1 MIEKMNLF
9 EARCGGYWNYRIPG
23 ILCTENGVTVVTTE
37 ARRGKGGDWAG
48 SDALL
53 RRSLDGG
60 LSWEPP
66 QLLVSSEQ
74 YGPGPLNNIVLISD
88 RIDGTVHV
96 LYCHNYARVFY
107 TRSHDDCATFAEP
120 LEITEALLGFRDS
133 CPWRVIATGPGHG
146 IQLRNGRLV
155 VPVWMSDGSGT
166 EFGAGKLGHR
176 PSDVAV
182 IFSDDGGETW
192 ECGDFVARNHGEV
205 INPSETVAVE
215 LSDGRVLLNIRS
227 ESVANRR
234 LVSISR
240 DGAHGWSTPRFDQAL
255 LEPVCHASILRLR
268 QTAKSGEGIILFAN
282 PDNLENELTPA
293 GRVSHDRKRLSVT
306 ASEDDCRT
314 WTASRVIESGPSGY
328 SDLTELPDGTMLCAY
343 ECGMVT
349 RATDN
354 RFLTV
359 ARFDLAWV
367 TSGAEPR
374 RPADGIAKQTQ
385 RDRMGVAINGRRWGT
400 PVVRTGRDRA
410 CAGHR

>member
-1 MIEKMNLF
+1 MIDKTNLF

-23 ILCTENGVTVVTTE
+23 ILCTKNGVVVVTTE
-37 ARRGKGGDWAG
+37 ARRGTGGDWDG

-53 RRSLDGG
+53 RRSLDGS
-60 LSWEPP
+60 LSWEDP

-96 LYCHNYARVFY
+96 LFCHNYARVFY
-107 TRSHDDCATFAEP
+107 TRSHDDCATFATP
-120 LEITEALLGFRDS
+120 REITEALLPFHDLY
-133 CPWRVIATGPGHG
+133 PWRVIAIGPGHS

-155 VPVWMSDGSGT
+155 VPVWVSDGSRT
-166 EFGAGKLGHR
+166 EFGSGRLGHR
-176 PSDVAV
+176 PSQVAV

-192 ECGDFVARNHGEV
+192 ECGDFVARNSGEC
-205 INPSETVAVE
+205 INPSETIAVE

-227 ESVANRR
+227 ESALNRR

-240 DGAHGWSTPRFDQAL
+240 DGAHGWSAPAFDHAL

-268 QTAKSGEGIILFAN
+268 QTARADAGTILFAN
-282 PDNLENELTPA
+282 PDNLENALTPA
-293 GRVSHDRKRLSVT
+293 GRASHDRKRLTVKV
-306 ASEDDCRT
+306 SEDDCQT
-314 WTASRVIESGPSGY
+314 WLASQVIESGPSGY
-328 SDLTELPDGTMLCAY
+328 SDLAELPDGTILCAY

-349 RATDN
+349 GATDN

-367 TSGAEPR
+367 MGGSDTAAAGGGRCET
-374 RPADGIAKQTQ
+374 PAA
-385 RDRMGVAINGRRWGT
+385 R
-400 PVVRTGRDRA
+400 
-410 CAGHR
+410 